1 MSGTDDRLAKRDVL
15 SHPMLFPG
23 RDMPERFFRY
33 VRPERAEAWQAA
45 GWEVI
50 SEPLQW
56 PVTRCDCNFV
66 DAVIVE
72 WPHTRHPKEPC
83 E

>member
-1 MSGTDDRLAKRDVL
+1 
-15 SHPMLFPG
+15 
-23 RDMPERFFRY
+23 MPEGFFRY
-33 VRPERAEAWQAA
+33 VRRERAEAWQAA

-56 PVTRCDCNFV
+56 PTRCDRNFV

>member
-1 MSGTDDRLAKRDVL
+1 
-15 SHPMLFPG
+15 MLFPG

-33 VRPERAEAWQAA
+33 VRRERAAAWQVA

-56 PVTRCDCNFV
+56 PIMRCDYEFV

-72 WPHTRHPKEPC
+72 WPHKRRPEEPC
-83 E
+83 K